1 MFFNLFTSEYLLHRY
16 HKCEEKPTVQTFHIA
31 DHQQEEKHNLP
42 GISTVLLTGL
52 KYLLGGFAV
61 LALPFIVLKALFLP
75 FKFFLFLKAFA
86 LIKSFFLISLFF
98 RFLRFNRRFNRPNNN
113 NNINNNGGFLGPFKH
128 TQKLQTIKDILNS
141 DDLVEDPDYHSDDG
155 EDVISK
161 ENNGSPNMFIDNP
174 FNASSEVGEEI
185 VQNLVKLIKLKN
197 KKW

>member
-1 MFFNLFTSEYLLHRY
+1 M
-16 HKCEEKPTVQTFHIA
+16 
-31 DHQQEEKHNLP
+31 
-42 GISTVLLTGL
+42 TGL
-52 KYLLGGFAV
+52 KYLFGGFAI

-86 LIKSFFLISLFF
+86 LIKSFFLLSLFF
-98 RFLRFNRRFNRPNNN
+98 RFLRLNRRTRPNNN
-113 NNINNNGGFLGPFKH
+113 NFLGLPAKQQ
-128 TQKLQTIKDILNS
+128 QKLQTIKDILNS
-141 DDLVEDPDYHSDDG
+141 EDLVEDPDYKSED

-161 ENNGSPNMFIDNP
+161 ENNGSPMFLDNP